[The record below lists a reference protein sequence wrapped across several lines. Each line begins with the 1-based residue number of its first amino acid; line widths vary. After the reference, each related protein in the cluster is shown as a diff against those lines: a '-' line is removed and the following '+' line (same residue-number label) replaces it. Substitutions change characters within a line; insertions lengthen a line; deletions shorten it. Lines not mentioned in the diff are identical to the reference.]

1 MANTNN
7 LSAEELAKLRGMAG
21 NADAGALSSAYL
33 AAANQRAPAT
43 TLPSAGATGP
53 ATLETRIGGGA
64 TTPVQP
70 GPAAS
75 VNGGGYTYPVQ
86 QKTYDKTYQT
96 EYQKAL
102 DYYTGGLKSST
113 PEEQSFWKDLQ
124 GRAANGDSSWARAL
138 NDYTTAG
145 NWNGYTENGVPTG
158 FLKAQTGRVIGNYL
172 PVLGGDLSQ
181 AGLPGTPEEY
191 HFTDAQGNIYTPD
204 ANWQL
209 RQTGTAAEA
218 AAARAANLAQEAARK
233 MDGGLHGTFRSS
245 NGNVYDYDTATDE
258 ELARHGY
265 HRDALGIVRTG
276 RGPAGQV
283 DALIARAQAGA
294 ARSPGGTGEANSST
308 GGSSGG
314 SASYGAPG
322 TEWQRYLDEFSYGR
336 APEWEGTDYERRRDE
351 ALGRAES
358 MEWNYDPDTDP
369 VWQAYQKQYR
379 REGNRATEDVLG
391 RAAAMTNGIPSS
403 YAVSAA
409 AQAGN
414 NYAAQLSDRLPELYN
429 DAYNRYLQE
438 FQRQLGI
445 ADAYAGYGQ
454 TEYNRYLDR
463 LGQWNTDRNFGYNA
477 YRDSVADQ
485 RYDQEWAQQMREY
498 ADSQN
503 WKATEWEQYL
513 REYGDQLSQ
522 QEREW
527 AYQQARD
534 AESDRRYADETAY
547 ERSRDA
553 VGDERW
559 ERQYNDSLYEDAL
572 SFYQKYGYIP
582 ERYADVLGA
591 DAAALPAAG
600 QTGGYTGGGSSGG
613 SGNGAGSGS
622 IGEPNWAKVSA
633 GKLAGELAGWYGGR
647 VLTDQ
652 QWYEAIGKDSRISD
666 AWLQKN
672 GFRRQQDIINSE
684 STGAPMAVND
694 FYKAMLEEQGRWGG
708 ENGNGSAA
716 GVDQIGNR
724 HSGDWVAI
732 DSTDYGTGGNY
743 NRVSLQELYTLVENG
758 DVKETYRDGKYWYT
772 WTPKGNGGR

>member
-7 LSAEELAKLRGMAG
+7 RSAEELAKLRGMVG
-21 NADAGALSSAYL
+21 NADAGSLSSAYL
-33 AAANQRAPAT
+33 AAVNRGAG
-43 TLPSAGATGP
+43 GATPQVGTKLSG
-53 ATLETRIGGGA
+53 AA

-75 VNGGGYTYPVQ
+75 VNGSGYMFPIQ
-86 QKTYDKTYQT
+86 QTTYDKTYGT

-102 DYYTGGLKSST
+102 DYYTGGLKAST
-113 PEEQSFWKDLQ
+113 PEETAFWKDLQ

-158 FLKAQTGRVIGNYL
+158 FLKAQTGRMIGNYL

-191 HFTDAQGNIYTPD
+191 RFTDAQGNIYTPD

-218 AAARAANLAQEAARK
+218 AAARAANLAQEAARQ

-258 ELARHGY
+258 ELARHGF

-276 RGPAGQV
+276 RGPSGQV
-283 DALIARAQAGA
+283 DALIARAQADA
-294 ARSPGGTGEANSST
+294 ARSPGGTGGANSPT
-308 GGSSGG
+308 GGDYASGG
-314 SASYGAPG
+314 SASTGAPG

-351 ALGRAES
+351 ALGRAEN
-358 MEWNYDPDTDP
+358 MEWNYDPETDP

-454 TEYNRYLDR
+454 TEYSRYLDR

-534 AESDRRYADETAY
+534 AVE
-547 ERSRDA
+547 
-553 VGDERW
+553 DERW
-559 ERQYNDSLYEDAL
+559 ERQYNDSLYSDAL
-572 SFYQKYGYIP
+572 SFYQKYGYLP
-582 ERYADVLGA
+582 DRYAGVLGA
-591 DAAALPAAG
+591 DAANLPAVQENG
-600 QTGGYTGGGSSGG
+600 NLGGPGYTPKAKPKDPDETRKGGESYAQALREIRAYQNTHSYTQVLLRIRDMVLDGDLADEDAQRLLENLGYVESTGGGSYWPHS
-613 SGNGAGSGS
+613 
-622 IGEPNWAKVSA
+622 PNH
-633 GKLAGELAGWYGGR
+633 
-647 VLTDQ
+647 
-652 QWYEAIGKDSRISD
+652 
-666 AWLQKN
+666 
-672 GFRRQQDIINSE
+672 
-684 STGAPMAVND
+684 VN
-694 FYKAMLEEQGRWGG
+694 MEQ
-708 ENGNGSAA
+708 
-716 GVDQIGNR
+716 
-724 HSGDWVAI
+724 
-732 DSTDYGTGGNY
+732 
-743 NRVSLQELYTLVENG
+743 
-758 DVKETYRDGKYWYT
+758 
-772 WTPKGNGGR
+772 

>member
-7 LSAEELAKLRGMAG
+7 LSAEELAKLRGMVG

-33 AAANQRAPAT
+33 AAANRRAPAT

-70 GPAAS
+70 GPVAS

-102 DYYTGGLKSST
+102 DYYTGGLKAST
-113 PEEQSFWKDLQ
+113 PEETAFWKDLQ
-124 GRAANGDSSWARAL
+124 GRAASGDTSWARAL

-158 FLKAQTGRVIGNYL
+158 FLKAQTGYVIGDYL
-172 PVLGGDLSQ
+172 PVLGGDLSK
-181 AGLPGTPEEY
+181 AGLPGTPENY
-191 HFTDAQGNIYTPD
+191 RFTDAQGNIYTPD

-209 RQTGTAAEA
+209 RQTGTAEQ
-218 AAARAANLAQEAARK
+218 RAQERANKAYQDASRT
-233 MDGGLHGTFRSS
+233 GLHGTFRGSD
-245 NGNVYDYDTATDE
+245 GKTYDFDTASAED
-258 ELARHGY
+258 LARFGHY
-265 HRDALGIVRTG
+265 RNLITG
-276 RGPAGQV
+276 DVMNMPAPGGSPEV
-283 DALIARAQAGA
+283 AAAQAKA
-294 ARSPGGTGEANSST
+294 AGTLARDYGANSPT
-308 GGSSGG
+308 GYAGAPSGGGRDGSSSASGG
-314 SASYGAPG
+314 SASTGAPG

-351 ALGRAES
+351 ALGRAEN

-445 ADAYAGYGQ
+445 ADAYADYGQ

-522 QEREW
+522 QEKEW

-534 AESDRRYADETAY
+534 AESDRRYNDETAY

-572 SFYQKYGYIP
+572 SFYQKYGYLP
-582 ERYADVLGA
+582 DRYADVLGA
-591 DAAALPAAG
+591 DAANLPAAVQG
-600 QTGGYTGGGSSGG
+600 NGNPGGPGYTPKATPKDPDEPRKGGESYTQALREIRAYQNTHSYTQVLLRIRDMVLDGDLSDEDAQRLLENLGYVESTGGGSYWPHS
-613 SGNGAGSGS
+613 
-622 IGEPNWAKVSA
+622 PNH
-633 GKLAGELAGWYGGR
+633 
-647 VLTDQ
+647 
-652 QWYEAIGKDSRISD
+652 
-666 AWLQKN
+666 
-672 GFRRQQDIINSE
+672 
-684 STGAPMAVND
+684 VN
-694 FYKAMLEEQGRWGG
+694 MEQ
-708 ENGNGSAA
+708 
-716 GVDQIGNR
+716 
-724 HSGDWVAI
+724 
-732 DSTDYGTGGNY
+732 
-743 NRVSLQELYTLVENG
+743 
-758 DVKETYRDGKYWYT
+758 
-772 WTPKGNGGR
+772 